1 MLLKVMAQQLN
12 PQMLQR
18 IFVDTNRTSCF
29 IIRVVV
35 LYGYPIF
42 LIKCLNRIQSSLT
55 IFHSMSPSI
64 SSLR

>member
-35 LYGYPIF
+35 LYGYPLLLF
-42 LIKCLNRIQSSLT
+42 QT
-55 IFHSMSPSI
+55 F
-64 SSLR
+64 